1 MDKDRIDALISA
13 SYNLH
18 VGKGRRGDRMTPAKA
33 AKLKRAD
40 RAQLARLL
48 IELDHSLEFTEAEAR
63 EAFDQITSGKA

>member
-1 MDKDRIDALISA
+1 MDTHRLDELLAA

-40 RAQLARLL
+40 RAQLARILM
-48 IELDHSLEFTEAEAR
+48 ERGGSAEFSQAEAR
-63 EAFDQITSGKA
+63 EAFDQIASES

>member
-1 MDKDRIDALISA
+1 MDKDRIDALLAA

-40 RAQLARLL
+40 RAQLARILM
-48 IELDHSLEFTEAEAR
+48 ERGGSDQFTQGEAR
-63 EAFDQITSGKA
+63 EAFDQITKEA